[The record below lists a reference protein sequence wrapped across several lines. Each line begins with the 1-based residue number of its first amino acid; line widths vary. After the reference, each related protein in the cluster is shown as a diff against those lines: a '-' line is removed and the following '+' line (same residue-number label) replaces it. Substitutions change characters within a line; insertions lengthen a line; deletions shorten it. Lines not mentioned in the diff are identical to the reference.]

1 MKKKIY
7 KNIRNTGLIV
17 LMGLMGLMQTGC
29 SDFLEIEPLNEII
42 MDKFWT
48 EKADV
53 DNIIAGCYSGMQ
65 DAKVVKR
72 MMVWGE
78 FRSDNIGVGQNI
90 NKDNSLEKVLK
101 ENIDAKN
108 EYTKWECFYNV
119 INRCNTVIKYAPG
132 VAAADP
138 GYTQNELQAN
148 IAEVTA
154 LRALCYFYLIRAFR
168 DVPYSSEAFTDD
180 DQTMDLPATKFN
192 DVLDSLIISLENVKG
207 MAVRRYPTTKPLYQ
221 SGRVTQDMIYAL
233 LCELYLWKKDYQ
245 KCIQYADLVIE
256 SKKEIAENNK
266 KSSNSSELGIGKN
279 SSSDNEERFNG
290 YPLISE
296 LSTTNMYGNAFEKLF
311 CSDDYSKLYDQEII
325 FQLIYDDD
333 PHANSMPANGAIN
346 DFYGNA
352 TSNVGL
358 VAPSDFLIDDIGKT
372 SQRNI
377 FADRNKKVDT
387 RLYENCNVDDKAVN
401 KFATRA
407 IEINTAAKATD
418 PKASYGRYYTEGQ
431 NGSNWVIYRLTDIM
445 LMKAEALTQMLREG
459 SDQETVDFNKPY
471 LDQAFTLVNAV
482 NKRSVCQSTLTDTL
496 QRGDYATKS
505 QMEDLVYQE
514 RQRELMFEGKRWF
527 DLVRISQRTG
537 TTATLSSVALR
548 KVTTGGSLI
557 SNKLAKMD
565 AIYWPY
571 NYEELKVNKNLQQNP
586 AFGSGEK
593 SVFEVA
599 E

>member
-180 DQTMDLPATKFN
+180 DQTMDLPAT
-192 DVLDSLIISLENVKG
+192 
-207 MAVRRYPTTKPLYQ
+207 
-221 SGRVTQDMIYAL
+221 
-233 LCELYLWKKDYQ
+233 
-245 KCIQYADLVIE
+245 
-256 SKKEIAENNK
+256 
-266 KSSNSSELGIGKN
+266 
-279 SSSDNEERFNG
+279 
-290 YPLISE
+290 
-296 LSTTNMYGNAFEKLF
+296 
-311 CSDDYSKLYDQEII
+311 
-325 FQLIYDDD
+325 
-333 PHANSMPANGAIN
+333 
-346 DFYGNA
+346 
-352 TSNVGL
+352 
-358 VAPSDFLIDDIGKT
+358 
-372 SQRNI
+372 
-377 FADRNKKVDT
+377 
-387 RLYENCNVDDKAVN
+387 
-401 KFATRA
+401 
-407 IEINTAAKATD
+407 
-418 PKASYGRYYTEGQ
+418 
-431 NGSNWVIYRLTDIM
+431 
-445 LMKAEALTQMLREG
+445 
-459 SDQETVDFNKPY
+459 
-471 LDQAFTLVNAV
+471 
-482 NKRSVCQSTLTDTL
+482 
-496 QRGDYATKS
+496 
-505 QMEDLVYQE
+505 
-514 RQRELMFEGKRWF
+514 
-527 DLVRISQRTG
+527 
-537 TTATLSSVALR
+537 
-548 KVTTGGSLI
+548 
-557 SNKLAKMD
+557 
-565 AIYWPY
+565 
-571 NYEELKVNKNLQQNP
+571 
-586 AFGSGEK
+586 
-593 SVFEVA
+593 
-599 E
+599 